1 MNNFFKQKNKTEKEI
16 TREIKKAYKR
26 VANNLIKRLALVN
39 PDTMTYDYLRQTAK
53 YLEKEYKKLNKRL
66 NKDIE
71 KAITNTVE
79 GYTQSQVESVSYT
92 HLTQPTKA

>member
-16 TREIKKAYKR
+16 TKEIKKAYKR
-26 VANNLIKRLALVN
+26 VANNLIKRLALLIN

-71 KAITNTVE
+71 KAITNTSRRL
-79 GYTQSQVESVSYT
+79 YTKSSRI
-92 HLTQPTKA
+92 L

>member
-1 MNNFFKQKNKTEKEI
+1 M

-53 YLEKEYKKLNKRL
+53 YLEREYKLSL
-66 NKDIE
+66 IH
-71 KAITNTVE
+71 I
-79 GYTQSQVESVSYT
+79 
-92 HLTQPTKA
+92 

>member
-1 MNNFFKQKNKTEKEI
+1 MNNFFKQKNKTEKEM

-53 YLEKEYKKLNKRL
+53 YLEKEYRSLI
-66 NKDIE
+66 KDLI
-71 KAITNTVE
+71 KI
-79 GYTQSQVESVSYT
+79 
-92 HLTQPTKA
+92 

>member
-1 MNNFFKQKNKTEKEI
+1 M

-53 YLEKEYKKLNKRL
+53 
-66 NKDIE
+66 
-71 KAITNTVE
+71 
-79 GYTQSQVESVSYT
+79 
-92 HLTQPTKA
+92 